1 MVTSKSLSV
10 QTQQPYQAG
19 DVLEQLAVIPDGRT
33 AKKVQDVSDTL
44 SSYQVVVNEDMGI
57 VEETKTPAGQSLPS
71 IGQVYVEEAAAKF
84 QTKVQPETKQAS
96 QVLDDESA
104 QTSAQASW
112 AKLWSMKVFPTL
124 CPSPHQRIKPKY
136 NCSRI

>member
-57 VEETKTPAGQSLPS
+57 VEETKTPAGQEVQQLLGSHCRPS
-71 IGQVYVEEAAAKF
+71 DKSTWKKRPQNSSRKF
-84 QTKVQPETKQAS
+84 S
-96 QVLDDESA
+96 QRPNKHL
-104 QTSAQASW
+104 
-112 AKLWSMKVFPTL
+112 K
-124 CPSPHQRIKPKY
+124 C
-136 NCSRI
+136 